1 MATTDELEQTL
12 GRAVRSLRLA
22 QRLTQVEA
30 ADRADVS
37 LGALKHLESG
47 AGATISTLVKVL
59 RALGADGWLATLA
72 PPAEPFDPL
81 ALLEQRQR
89 ERARPGGPTRVRRR
103 ADGS

>member
-1 MATTDELEQTL
+1 MATTDELEKTL
-12 GRAVRSLRLA
+12 GDGIRAVRLA
-22 QRLTQVEA
+22 RRFTQVEL

-47 AGATISTLVKVL
+47 AGATTTTLVKVL
-59 RALGADGWLATLA
+59 RALDADEWLGRLA
-72 PPAEPFDPL
+72 PPPQPFDPL

-89 ERARPGGPTRVRRR
+89 EQRRTARPRRVRHR

>member
-12 GRAVRSLRLA
+12 GDGIRAVRLA
-22 QRLTQVEA
+22 RRLTQVEL
-30 ADRADVS
+30 ADRANVS

-47 AGATISTLVKVL
+47 AGSTTTTLVKVL
-59 RALGADGWLATLA
+59 RALDADDWLHRLG
-72 PPAEPFDPL
+72 PPEQPFDPL

-89 ERARPGGPTRVRRR
+89 EQRRAAGPRRVRRR